1 MDLQS
6 YLNEAESVERDGVA
20 AIASAAD
27 ADALE
32 AARIA
37 FLGDRQ
43 GRVKALQ
50 EALRTI
56 AKEDKPAAGKR
67 FNEARS
73 RLDAALADRSTT
85 IARAAAV
92 GTRED
97 LSLPARRQWRG
108 AKHPV
113 TLVIEEIEEIFREA
127 REYCVSRSQTCRGLI
142 KRKFFYVFTCE
153 YCFSH
158 YVVAFF
164 LFLTRYHLLLDDWR
178 GYLLSFFA
186 LAGLTN
192 VYLSLFGRLRVEIK
206 SERLDVAAKEEADSS
221 QAMR

>member
-1 MDLQS
+1 MTAPDSSHLWLQIVW
-6 YLNEAESVERDGVA
+6 LFV
-20 AIASAAD
+20 
-27 ADALE
+27 
-32 AARIA
+32 
-37 FLGDRQ
+37 
-43 GRVKALQ
+43 
-50 EALRTI
+50 
-56 AKEDKPAAGKR
+56 
-67 FNEARS
+67 
-73 RLDAALADRSTT
+73 
-85 IARAAAV
+85 
-92 GTRED
+92 
-97 LSLPARRQWRG
+97 LSLPIATISWT
-108 AKHPV
+108 V
-113 TLVIEEIEEIFREA
+113 THEEIFREA
-127 REYCVSRSQTCRGLI
+127 REYCASRSKACRGLI

-164 LFLTRYHLLLDDWR
+164 IFLTRYHLLLDDWR

>member
-1 MDLQS
+1 MTAPDSSQLWLQIIW
-6 YLNEAESVERDGVA
+6 LFVLALP
-20 AIASAAD
+20 IA
-27 ADALE
+27 
-32 AARIA
+32 
-37 FLGDRQ
+37 
-43 GRVKALQ
+43 
-50 EALRTI
+50 TI
-56 AKEDKPAAGKR
+56 
-67 FNEARS
+67 S
-73 RLDAALADRSTT
+73 WT
-85 IARAAAV
+85 
-92 GTRED
+92 
-97 LSLPARRQWRG
+97 
-108 AKHPV
+108 V
-113 TLVIEEIEEIFREA
+113 THEEIFREA

-206 SERLDVAAKEEADSS
+206 SERLDIAAKEEAESN

>member
-1 MDLQS
+1 MTAPDSSQLWLQIIW
-6 YLNEAESVERDGVA
+6 LFV
-20 AIASAAD
+20 
-27 ADALE
+27 
-32 AARIA
+32 
-37 FLGDRQ
+37 
-43 GRVKALQ
+43 
-50 EALRTI
+50 
-56 AKEDKPAAGKR
+56 
-67 FNEARS
+67 
-73 RLDAALADRSTT
+73 
-85 IARAAAV
+85 
-92 GTRED
+92 
-97 LSLPARRQWRG
+97 LSLPIATIAWT
-108 AKHPV
+108 V
-113 TLVIEEIEEIFREA
+113 THEEIFREA
-127 REYCVSRSQTCRGLI
+127 REYCASRSKTCRGLI

>member
-1 MDLQS
+1 MTAPDSSQLWLQIIW
-6 YLNEAESVERDGVA
+6 LFV
-20 AIASAAD
+20 
-27 ADALE
+27 
-32 AARIA
+32 
-37 FLGDRQ
+37 
-43 GRVKALQ
+43 
-50 EALRTI
+50 
-56 AKEDKPAAGKR
+56 
-67 FNEARS
+67 
-73 RLDAALADRSTT
+73 
-85 IARAAAV
+85 
-92 GTRED
+92 
-97 LSLPARRQWRG
+97 LSLPIATISWT
-108 AKHPV
+108 V
-113 TLVIEEIEEIFREA
+113 THEEIFREA

>member
-1 MDLQS
+1 MTAPDSSQLWLQIIW
-6 YLNEAESVERDGVA
+6 LFV
-20 AIASAAD
+20 
-27 ADALE
+27 
-32 AARIA
+32 
-37 FLGDRQ
+37 
-43 GRVKALQ
+43 
-50 EALRTI
+50 
-56 AKEDKPAAGKR
+56 
-67 FNEARS
+67 
-73 RLDAALADRSTT
+73 
-85 IARAAAV
+85 
-92 GTRED
+92 
-97 LSLPARRQWRG
+97 LSLPIATIAWT
-108 AKHPV
+108 V
-113 TLVIEEIEEIFREA
+113 THEEIFREA
-127 REYCVSRSQTCRGLI
+127 REYCASRSQTCRGLI

-206 SERLDVAAKEEADSS
+206 SERLDIAAKEEADSN

>member
-1 MDLQS
+1 MTAPDSSQLWLQIIW
-6 YLNEAESVERDGVA
+6 LFV
-20 AIASAAD
+20 
-27 ADALE
+27 
-32 AARIA
+32 
-37 FLGDRQ
+37 
-43 GRVKALQ
+43 
-50 EALRTI
+50 
-56 AKEDKPAAGKR
+56 
-67 FNEARS
+67 
-73 RLDAALADRSTT
+73 
-85 IARAAAV
+85 
-92 GTRED
+92 
-97 LSLPARRQWRG
+97 LSLPIATIAWT
-108 AKHPV
+108 V
-113 TLVIEEIEEIFREA
+113 THEEIFREA

-206 SERLDVAAKEEADSS
+206 SERLDVAAKEEAESN
-221 QAMR
+221 QEMR

>member
-1 MDLQS
+1 MTAPDSSQLWLQIIW
-6 YLNEAESVERDGVA
+6 LFVLALP
-20 AIASAAD
+20 IA
-27 ADALE
+27 
-32 AARIA
+32 
-37 FLGDRQ
+37 
-43 GRVKALQ
+43 
-50 EALRTI
+50 TI
-56 AKEDKPAAGKR
+56 
-67 FNEARS
+67 S
-73 RLDAALADRSTT
+73 WT
-85 IARAAAV
+85 
-92 GTRED
+92 
-97 LSLPARRQWRG
+97 
-108 AKHPV
+108 V
-113 TLVIEEIEEIFREA
+113 THEEIFREA

-206 SERLDVAAKEEADSS
+206 SERLDVAAKEEAESN
-221 QAMR
+221 QAM

>member
-1 MDLQS
+1 MTAPDSSQLWLQIVW
-6 YLNEAESVERDGVA
+6 LFV
-20 AIASAAD
+20 
-27 ADALE
+27 
-32 AARIA
+32 
-37 FLGDRQ
+37 
-43 GRVKALQ
+43 
-50 EALRTI
+50 
-56 AKEDKPAAGKR
+56 
-67 FNEARS
+67 
-73 RLDAALADRSTT
+73 
-85 IARAAAV
+85 
-92 GTRED
+92 
-97 LSLPARRQWRG
+97 LSLPIATIAWT
-108 AKHPV
+108 V
-113 TLVIEEIEEIFREA
+113 THEEIFREA

>member
-1 MDLQS
+1 MTAPDSSQLWLQIIW
-6 YLNEAESVERDGVA
+6 LFV
-20 AIASAAD
+20 
-27 ADALE
+27 
-32 AARIA
+32 
-37 FLGDRQ
+37 
-43 GRVKALQ
+43 
-50 EALRTI
+50 
-56 AKEDKPAAGKR
+56 
-67 FNEARS
+67 
-73 RLDAALADRSTT
+73 
-85 IARAAAV
+85 
-92 GTRED
+92 
-97 LSLPARRQWRG
+97 LSLPIATISWT
-108 AKHPV
+108 V
-113 TLVIEEIEEIFREA
+113 THEEIFREA
-127 REYCVSRSQTCRGLI
+127 REYCASRSQTCRGLV

-206 SERLDVAAKEEADSS
+206 SERLDVAAKEEADSN

>member
-1 MDLQS
+1 MTAPDSSQLWLQIIW
-6 YLNEAESVERDGVA
+6 LFV
-20 AIASAAD
+20 
-27 ADALE
+27 
-32 AARIA
+32 
-37 FLGDRQ
+37 
-43 GRVKALQ
+43 
-50 EALRTI
+50 
-56 AKEDKPAAGKR
+56 
-67 FNEARS
+67 
-73 RLDAALADRSTT
+73 
-85 IARAAAV
+85 
-92 GTRED
+92 
-97 LSLPARRQWRG
+97 LSLPIATIAWT
-108 AKHPV
+108 V
-113 TLVIEEIEEIFREA
+113 THEEIFREA
-127 REYCVSRSQTCRGLI
+127 REYCASRSQTCRGLI

-206 SERLDVAAKEEADSS
+206 SERLDVAAKEEADSN

>member
-1 MDLQS
+1 MTAPDSSQLWLQIIW
-6 YLNEAESVERDGVA
+6 LFVLALP
-20 AIASAAD
+20 IA
-27 ADALE
+27 
-32 AARIA
+32 
-37 FLGDRQ
+37 
-43 GRVKALQ
+43 
-50 EALRTI
+50 TI
-56 AKEDKPAAGKR
+56 
-67 FNEARS
+67 S
-73 RLDAALADRSTT
+73 WT
-85 IARAAAV
+85 
-92 GTRED
+92 
-97 LSLPARRQWRG
+97 
-108 AKHPV
+108 V
-113 TLVIEEIEEIFREA
+113 THEEIFREA

-206 SERLDVAAKEEADSS
+206 SERLDIAAKEEADSN

>member
-1 MDLQS
+1 MTAPDSSQLWLQIIW
-6 YLNEAESVERDGVA
+6 LFV
-20 AIASAAD
+20 
-27 ADALE
+27 
-32 AARIA
+32 
-37 FLGDRQ
+37 
-43 GRVKALQ
+43 
-50 EALRTI
+50 
-56 AKEDKPAAGKR
+56 
-67 FNEARS
+67 
-73 RLDAALADRSTT
+73 
-85 IARAAAV
+85 
-92 GTRED
+92 
-97 LSLPARRQWRG
+97 LSLPIATIAWT
-108 AKHPV
+108 V
-113 TLVIEEIEEIFREA
+113 THEEIFREA

-164 LFLTRYHLLLDDWR
+164 IFLTRYHLLLDDWR

>member
-1 MDLQS
+1 MTAPDSSQLWLQIIW
-6 YLNEAESVERDGVA
+6 LFV
-20 AIASAAD
+20 
-27 ADALE
+27 
-32 AARIA
+32 
-37 FLGDRQ
+37 
-43 GRVKALQ
+43 
-50 EALRTI
+50 
-56 AKEDKPAAGKR
+56 
-67 FNEARS
+67 
-73 RLDAALADRSTT
+73 
-85 IARAAAV
+85 
-92 GTRED
+92 
-97 LSLPARRQWRG
+97 LSLPIATIAWT
-108 AKHPV
+108 V
-113 TLVIEEIEEIFREA
+113 THEEIFREA
-127 REYCVSRSQTCRGLI
+127 REYCASRSQTCRGLV

>member
-1 MDLQS
+1 MTAPDSSHLWLQIIW
-6 YLNEAESVERDGVA
+6 LFVLALP
-20 AIASAAD
+20 IA
-27 ADALE
+27 
-32 AARIA
+32 
-37 FLGDRQ
+37 
-43 GRVKALQ
+43 
-50 EALRTI
+50 TI
-56 AKEDKPAAGKR
+56 
-67 FNEARS
+67 S
-73 RLDAALADRSTT
+73 WT
-85 IARAAAV
+85 
-92 GTRED
+92 
-97 LSLPARRQWRG
+97 
-108 AKHPV
+108 V
-113 TLVIEEIEEIFREA
+113 THEEIFREA

-206 SERLDVAAKEEADSS
+206 SERLDVAAKEDAESN
-221 QAMR
+221 QAM